1 MAGSSVN
8 KCWAN
13 KLCLQM
19 NEVHAPWLR
28 CQGVRAPLCDLSPQ
42 RTPLPSVQSES
53 LCSSSLLHFGFL
65 IPGRLE
71 PFQSPGLQD
80 WRETCFPSQQLAAR
94 PRGAGCCGGGHKA
107 GRSV

>member
-28 CQGVRAPLCDLSPQ
+28 CQGVRAPSVTSHRSARLCPPSRVRACVPPPSCILGFSSP
-42 RTPLPSVQSES
+42 E
-53 LCSSSLLHFGFL
+53 
-65 IPGRLE
+65 
-71 PFQSPGLQD
+71 D
-80 WRETCFPSQQLAAR
+80 
-94 PRGAGCCGGGHKA
+94 
-107 GRSV
+107 